1 MPEWLNEQSMDILR
15 SKYLQTGESYDEA
28 VDRISTHASQL
39 LKKPSF
45 KRSIEEAIHMGWL
58 GLASP
63 IWANFGAER
72 GLPISCYG
80 MTIAD
85 SVDSIADKTKE
96 VMVQTKLG
104 GGTSGYFGKLRGR
117 GDRIND
123 GGFSNGS
130 VSFMKIFDSV
140 IDVISQGNVRR
151 GAFAAYLDA
160 EHKDIMEF
168 LNIRGVGSSIQNI
181 LTGVCCSDSFMRKVV
196 DGDSYSRKVW
206 AKILQSRL
214 HSGVPYIFFTDNVNK
229 YKPLSYSD
237 RKITHSNL
245 CVKGDTEI
253 MTDKGRFKIEELAG
267 ERANIWNG
275 FAFSPVDVLKTGE
288 NQELVKVTTSR
299 GQVLEC
305 TKYHKFY
312 VYDKH
317 KSLVKIEAQE
327 LEKGMEIITY
337 QLPILNDKVD
347 DNIKWLTALIKK
359 YGQVKGRNIILL
371 NDNELILRK
380 WMLRIQ
386 ELGCHS
392 YISKSST
399 GGKALFIQHDSVPLL
414 KRLGLNLKDYNGK
427 SKFIVTPFSS
437 ATYIESVEEVAGTHD
452 TYCFTELK
460 RGMGLF
466 NGILTGQCSEIL
478 LPDTTEESFVCC
490 LSSLNLDKYEEWK
503 DKDVVQ
509 TAIYFLDAV
518 MQDFINKSQHIKGME
533 SSYRFAK
540 NHRALGLGVLGYH
553 SLLQRKMIPFDSDE
567 AAAVN
572 KTIFKDISEKALL
585 ATIELAKEYGSCEVA
600 RQKGFRRRN
609 TTTTAIAPT
618 TNNSAI
624 LGQVSPG
631 IEPIKSNYYIAGLN
645 DKSHVR
651 KNKYLTKLLEER
663 GVNSQLVWDN
673 ILNNNGSVRN
683 VTYLSSYEK
692 KVFATFQEIN
702 QEAIIQQAVDRQQ
715 YIDQGQSLNLLIHY
729 NTSVKEINRLYID
742 AWKKGIKTIYYQRG
756 VSMSKE
762 NISCQ
767 SCQS

>member
-15 SKYLQTGESYDEA
+15 SKYLQVGESYDEA
-28 VDRISTHASQL
+28 VDRISSRASQL
-39 LKKPSF
+39 LEKPSF
-45 KRSIEEAIHMGWL
+45 KRSIAEAIHMGWL

-80 MTIAD
+80 MTVD
-85 SVDSIADKTKE
+85 DTVDSIADKAKE

-104 GGTSGYFGKLRGR
+104 GGTSGYFGKLRPR
-117 GDRIND
+117 GEKIND

-130 VSFMKIFDSV
+130 VSFMKIFDGI

-160 EHKDIMEF
+160 EHRDIMEF
-168 LNIRGVGSSIQNI
+168 LNIRGVGSNIQNI
-181 LTGVCCSDSFMRKVV
+181 LTGVCCSDYFMRKVI
-196 DGDSYSRKVW
+196 DGDTYSRKVW

-229 YKPLSYSD
+229 NKPIVYSD
-237 RKITHSNL
+237 YKITHSNL

-253 MTDKGRFKIEELAG
+253 MTDKGRFKIEDLAG

-275 FAFSPVDVLKTGE
+275 FAFSPVDVVKTGTD
-288 NQELVKVTTSR
+288 QQLVKVTTSR

-317 KSLVKIEAQE
+317 KKPVKIEAQE
-327 LEKGMEIITY
+327 LQQGMEIITY
-337 QLPILNDKVD
+337 QLPILNDKIQ

-359 YGQVKGRNIILL
+359 YGKVIGKNIVLI
-371 NDNELILRK
+371 NDNETILRK
-380 WMLRIQ
+380 WMLQIQ

-392 YISKSST
+392 HIAKSSN
-399 GGKALFIQHDSVPLL
+399 GGKALFIHRESIALL
-414 KRLGLNLKDYNGK
+414 KRLGLPLKEYNGR
-427 SKFIVTPFSS
+427 SKFIIRPFSPPIL
-437 ATYIESVEEVAGTHD
+437 IESVEDVEGTHD
-452 TYCFTELK
+452 TYCFTELH

-478 LPDTTEESFVCC
+478 LPDTPEESFVCC

-503 DKDVVQ
+503 DKDVVT

-518 MQDFINKSQHIKGME
+518 MQDFIDKSLHIRGME
-533 SSYRFAK
+533 SSHRFAVR
-540 NHRALGLGVLGYH
+540 HRALGLGVLGYH
-553 SLLQRKMIPFDSDE
+553 SLLQRKMIAFDSDE
-567 AAAVN
+567 ASALN
-572 KTIFKDISEKALL
+572 KTIFKAISDEANH
-585 ATIELAKEYGSCEVA
+585 ASVELAKEYGPCCVA
-600 RQKGFRRRN
+600 KQKGILRRN
-609 TTTTAIAPT
+609 TTTMAIAPT

-631 IEPIKSNYYIAGLN
+631 IEPLKSNYYVAGLN

-651 KNKYLTKLLEER
+651 KNKYLMRLLEER
-663 GVNSQLVWDN
+663 GVNTQLVWDN

-683 VTYLSSYEK
+683 VAYLSSYEK

-702 QEAIIQQAVDRQQ
+702 QEAIIQQAVDRQE
-715 YIDQGQSLNLLIHY
+715 YIEQGQSLNLLIHY
-729 NTSVKEINRLYID
+729 NTAVREINKLYID
-742 AWKKGIKTIYYQRG
+742 AWQKGLKTIYYQRG